1 MAPIFW
7 PRIHNSKDELQAY
20 MLQLSSFSLS
30 ALPTFNPCWTHRF
43 CLLNITG
50 FSHVLSPLQH
60 EGPESAVTIIFLSP
74 TTLAA
79 SLTFWSVS
87 CYHLYPYKKNWPGD
101 HASHINVTNSLHNCK
116 LFSTYPCL
124 GEAINLSFLVQFP
137 GSIPSCFHSS
147 RIPSDAQM
155 QKLMHF
161 HPQMFLSP
169 LSGNFASLYLISIS
183 NYKSYCS

>member
-1 MAPIFW
+1 
-7 PRIHNSKDELQAY
+7 

-50 FSHVLSPLQH
+50 FSHLLSPLKH

-101 HASHINVTNSLHNCK
+101 HASHINLTNSLHNCK
-116 LFSTYPCL
+116 SFSTYSCL

-137 GSIPSCFHSS
+137 GSIFHQAFTLRGYHLMLKCRNSC
-147 RIPSDAQM
+147 
-155 QKLMHF
+155 
-161 HPQMFLSP
+161 
-169 LSGNFASLYLISIS
+169 ISIH
-183 NYKSYCS
+183 KCSSLHYLATLPHYT